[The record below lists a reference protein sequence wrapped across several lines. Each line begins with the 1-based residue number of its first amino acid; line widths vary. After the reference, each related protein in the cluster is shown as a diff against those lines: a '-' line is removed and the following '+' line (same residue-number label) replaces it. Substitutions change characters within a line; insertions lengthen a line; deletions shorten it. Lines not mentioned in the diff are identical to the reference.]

1 MFSDNFFAIFVFLQS
16 LPPGAKINIYSL
28 KVFAPGKFSN
38 FFDIISW
45 KYTSAAVL
53 CESLNTT
60 PTKKRNTDF
69 PFI

>member
-1 MFSDNFFAIFVFLQS
+1 MFSDNFFAIFVFFLLS

-28 KVFAPGKFSN
+28 KVFALGNFSN

-45 KYTSAAVL
+45 KYTSSAVL

-60 PTKKRNTDF
+60 PTKKNTDF
-69 PFI
+69 AFI